1 MFGELLSKSN
11 LLRGSQTELSDL
23 INQRGINSDFNITL
37 ILNDERNDERSQE
50 IAAAYS
56 KFFCG
61 FESRSSHSFF
71 LTKI

>member
-23 INQRGINSDFNITL
+23 INQRGINSDFNITN

-56 KFFCG
+56 KFFRVQIAV
-61 FESRSSHSFF
+61 ESFF
-71 LTKI
+71 FPNKI